1 MKITPAYYYLTAA
14 AKVGLAVL
22 SLLLIFLFNYCHIS
36 HPIMMFVSY
45 ALAIVSALIV
55 PFFFLMIFLEHK
67 NDDQLSIVS
76 LSIVGFVA
84 VLVIFRDLIY
94 LFQNYISIPSIF
106 YRLLSLSGII
116 TMYGVFLEIIAVL
129 LLSKIFIKK
138 YNLIL
143 PVVVSCV
150 LLILS
155 FYPLASV
162 VSRWIPNLIY
172 SVAFAFLMFSYGK
185 KREQVGSN

>member
-1 MKITPAYYYLTAA
+1 MKITPTYYYLTAA

-22 SLLLIFLFNYCHIS
+22 SLLLIFSGIYNHLPSAIS
-36 HPIMMFVSY
+36 MFVSY
-45 ALAIVSALIV
+45 ALDIVSALIV
-55 PFFFLMIFLEHK
+55 PLFFLMLFLEHK

-76 LSIVGFVA
+76 LSIVGLVA
-84 VLVIFRDLIY
+84 VLVIFRELIY

-138 YNLIL
+138 YKKHIIL
-143 PVVVSCV
+143 RTNQ
-150 LLILS
+150 L
-155 FYPLASV
+155 
-162 VSRWIPNLIY
+162 
-172 SVAFAFLMFSYGK
+172 
-185 KREQVGSN
+185 